1 MREKET
7 HMAKKYYVVWRGK
20 QTGVFSTWEQC
31 KQQVH
36 GFPDAKYKSFTSKE
50 EAKLAYQ
57 KGPDTTKKQTGY
69 IEDSISVDAACSGN
83 PGVMEYQGVHTRT
96 GKQIFHYGPVPK
108 GTNNIG
114 EFLAIV
120 HALAYL
126 KQQNSSLPIYSDSE
140 IAIRWVKQKRANTN
154 LPEDDETKA
163 LWDVIRRAEKWLQN
177 NEYDNEIL
185 KWNTRKWGESK
196 ADFGRK

>member
-1 MREKET
+1 
-7 HMAKKYYVVWRGK
+7 MAKKYYVVWRGK

-50 EAKLAYQ
+50 EAKLAYE

-69 IEDSISVDAACSGN
+69 IGDSISVDAACSGN

-154 LPEDDETKA
+154 LPEDEETKA

>member
-20 QTGVFSTWEQC
+20 QTGVFSTWKQC

-50 EAKLAYQ
+50 EAKLAYE

-69 IEDSISVDAACSGN
+69 IGDSISVDAACSGN

-108 GTNNIG
+108 GTDNIG

-120 HALAYL
+120 DRKSTRL
-126 KQQNSSLPIYSDSE
+126 NSSHV
-140 IAIRWVKQKRANTN
+140 AISYAVFCLKKN
-154 LPEDDETKA
+154 K
-163 LWDVIRRAEKWLQN
+163 
-177 NEYDNEIL
+177 NESV
-185 KWNTRKWGESK
+185 T
-196 ADFGRK
+196 

>member
-1 MREKET
+1 
-7 HMAKKYYVVWRGK
+7 MAKKYYVVWRGK

-36 GFPDAKYKSFTSKE
+36 GYPDAKYKSFTSKE
-50 EAKLAYQ
+50 EAQLAYQ

-154 LPEDDETKA
+154 LPEDEETKA

>member
-1 MREKET
+1 
-7 HMAKKYYVVWRGK
+7 
-20 QTGVFSTWEQC
+20 
-31 KQQVH
+31 
-36 GFPDAKYKSFTSKE
+36 
-50 EAKLAYQ
+50 
-57 KGPDTTKKQTGY
+57 
-69 IEDSISVDAACSGN
+69 
-83 PGVMEYQGVHTRT
+83 MEYQGVHTRT

-140 IAIRWVKQKRANTN
+140 IAIRWVNQKRANTN
-154 LPEDDETKA
+154 LPEDEETKA

-177 NEYDNEIL
+177 NEYDKDRKSTRLNSSHVAISYAVFCL
-185 KWNTRKWGESK
+185 KK
-196 ADFGRK
+196 

>member
-7 HMAKKYYVVWRGK
+7 HMAKKYNVVWRGK
-20 QTGVFSTWEQC
+20 QTGVFSTWKQC

-50 EAKLAYQ
+50 EAKLAYE

-69 IEDSISVDAACSGN
+69 IGDSISVDAACSGN

-108 GTNNIG
+108 GTRSEEHTSELQSRG
-114 EFLAIV
+114 HIV
-120 HALAYL
+120 CRLL
-126 KQQNSSLPIYSDSE
+126 L
-140 IAIRWVKQKRANTN
+140 
-154 LPEDDETKA
+154 
-163 LWDVIRRAEKWLQN
+163 EKKK
-177 NEYDNEIL
+177 EEHYHS
-185 KWNTRKWGESK
+185 T
-196 ADFGRK
+196 